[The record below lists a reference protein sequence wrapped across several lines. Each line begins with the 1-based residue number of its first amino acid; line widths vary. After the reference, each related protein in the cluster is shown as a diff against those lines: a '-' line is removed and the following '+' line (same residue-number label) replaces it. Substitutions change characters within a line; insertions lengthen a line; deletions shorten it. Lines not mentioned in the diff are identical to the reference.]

1 METKYFE
8 YFVTLLCGLVFILL
22 MEDIWIKFNSK
33 LTNTG
38 IKFTHIDDPNRLLP
52 FLTGKYINQ
61 LFKTHCG
68 TCIL

>member
-38 IKFTHIDDPNRLLP
+38 IKFTHMDNPNRLLP
-52 FLTGKYINQ
+52 FLTGKSLKQLSKIN
-61 LFKTHCG
+61 CG
-68 TCIL
+68 NCIF